1 LQTFVIILYLVTLG
15 ALALYGIH
23 RSALLVLYLRHRQE
37 RTEPPARFD
46 EAHLPPVTV
55 QLPMF
60 NEMDVAE
67 RLIRAASNIDYPR
80 DRLEIQVLDDST
92 DATSAIAR
100 ATCASLRGEGV
111 DVVYLHRQDRTG
123 YKAGALGEGA
133 KRAKGELLIV
143 FDADFVPGAS
153 IVRDLVHFFADR
165 RVGMV
170 QARWAH
176 LNRAHSLL
184 TRCQAML
191 LDGHFVIEHSARHRS
206 GRFFNF
212 NGTAGMWRKSTIV
225 DAGGWQHDT
234 ITEDMDLSYRA
245 QLRGWKFVYVPHV
258 SAPAELPCDMTS
270 FKSQQYRWAKGS
282 MQTATKLLGPIM
294 RAPVPRKV
302 KQEAFFHLTNNV
314 AYVFL
319 LVLALLQL
327 PNMILRRQ
335 MEHPELLMLD
345 VPLFLATCGSVALF
359 YITAHR
365 DLYGSRWQAVKQLP
379 VMMALGIGLSI
390 NNARAAL
397 EGMFGQDVE
406 FVRTPKRGVIDG
418 EAAKPTRYRG
428 RWPWHNV
435 LELAFGLYCTA
446 TLTSALVTQSWASV
460 PFVLLFSAGFLY
472 VGCVSLYET
481 LGIRFRRSEA
491 EAFGRGEGAAFRH
504 RDAEASTQL
513 PSTHSSPSPQSML
526 S

>member
-1 LQTFVIILYLVTLG
+1 MQTFVIVLYLITLG

-23 RSALLVLYLRHRQE
+23 RTALLFLYVRHRRE

-46 EAHLPPVTV
+46 ESELPRVTV

-60 NEMDVAE
+60 NEMYVAE
-67 RLIRAASNIDYPR
+67 RLIQAASNIDYPQ

-100 ATCASLRGEGV
+100 ATCASLRNQGI
-111 DVVYLHRQDRTG
+111 DVVYLHRRDRKG
-123 YKAGALGEGA
+123 YKAGALAEGM
-133 KRAKGELLIV
+133 KHAKGELLIV
-143 FDADFVPGAS
+143 FDADFVPGPN
-153 IVRDLVHFFADR
+153 IVRELVHFFVDPQ
-165 RVGMV
+165 VGMA

-176 LNRAHSLL
+176 LNRAHSPL

-191 LDGHFVIEHSARHRS
+191 LDGHFVIEHAARHRS

-212 NGTAGMWRKSTIV
+212 NGTAGMWRRSTIA

-282 MQTATKLLGPIM
+282 VQTAMKLLGPIM
-294 RAPVPRKV
+294 RAPVPMKV
-302 KQEAFFHLTNNV
+302 KQEAFLHLTNNL

-319 LVLALLQL
+319 LGLALLQL
-327 PNMILRRQ
+327 PNMIIRRQ

-345 VPLFLATCGSVALF
+345 VPMLLATCGSVALF
-359 YITAHR
+359 YIAAHR
-365 DLYGSRWQAVKQLP
+365 DLYGSRWQAIKQLP
-379 VMMALGIGLSI
+379 VTMALGIGLSI

-397 EGMFGQDVE
+397 EGIFGRDVE

-418 EAAKPTRYRG
+418 EAAKPSRYRG

-435 LELAFGLYCTA
+435 LEILFGLYCTA
-446 TLTSALVTQSWASV
+446 TLIIAFATQSWASV
-460 PFVLLFSAGFLY
+460 PFVLLFCAGFWY
-472 VGCVSLYET
+472 VGCVSLYEMVQ
-481 LGIRFRRSEA
+481 LRLRQGEA
-491 EAFGRGEGAAFRH
+491 EVL
-504 RDAEASTQL
+504 TQV

>member
-1 LQTFVIILYLVTLG
+1 MQTFVIVLYLITLG

-23 RSALLVLYLRHRQE
+23 RTALLFLYVRHRRE

-46 EAHLPPVTV
+46 ESELPRVTV

-60 NEMDVAE
+60 NEMYVAE
-67 RLIRAASNIDYPR
+67 RLIQAASNIDYPQ

-100 ATCASLRGEGV
+100 ATCASLRNQGI
-111 DVVYLHRQDRTG
+111 DVVYLHRRDRKG
-123 YKAGALGEGA
+123 YKAGALAEGM
-133 KRAKGELLIV
+133 KHAKGELLIV
-143 FDADFVPGAS
+143 FDADFVPGPN
-153 IVRDLVHFFADR
+153 IVRELVHFFVDPQ
-165 RVGMV
+165 VGMA

-176 LNRAHSLL
+176 LNRAHSPL

-191 LDGHFVIEHSARHRS
+191 LDGHFVIEHAARHRS

-212 NGTAGMWRKSTIV
+212 NGTAGMWRRSTIA

-282 MQTATKLLGPIM
+282 VQTAMKLLGPIM
-294 RAPVPRKV
+294 RAPVPMKV
-302 KQEAFFHLTNNV
+302 KQEAFLHLTNNL

-319 LVLALLQL
+319 LGLALLQL
-327 PNMILRRQ
+327 PNMIIRRQ

-345 VPLFLATCGSVALF
+345 VPMLLATCGSVALF
-359 YITAHR
+359 YIAAHR
-365 DLYGSRWQAVKQLP
+365 DLYGSRWQAIKQLP
-379 VMMALGIGLSI
+379 VTMALGIGLSI

-397 EGMFGQDVE
+397 EGIFGRDVE

-418 EAAKPTRYRG
+418 EAAKPSRYRG

-435 LELAFGLYCTA
+435 LEILFGLYCTA
-446 TLTSALVTQSWASV
+446 TLIIAFATQSWASV
-460 PFVLLFSAGFLY
+460 PFVLLFCAGFWY
-472 VGCVSLYET
+472 VGCVSLYEMVR
-481 LGIRFRRSEA
+481 LRLRQGEA
-491 EAFGRGEGAAFRH
+491 EVL
-504 RDAEASTQL
+504 TQV

>member
-1 LQTFVIILYLVTLG
+1 
-15 ALALYGIH
+15 
-23 RSALLVLYLRHRQE
+23 
-37 RTEPPARFD
+37 
-46 EAHLPPVTV
+46 
-55 QLPMF
+55 MF
-60 NEMDVAE
+60 NEMYVAE
-67 RLIRAASNIDYPR
+67 RLIQAASNIDYPQ

-100 ATCASLRGEGV
+100 ATCASLRNQGI
-111 DVVYLHRQDRTG
+111 DVVYLHRRDRKG
-123 YKAGALGEGA
+123 YKAGALAEGM
-133 KRAKGELLIV
+133 KHAKGELLIV
-143 FDADFVPGAS
+143 FDADFVPGPN
-153 IVRDLVHFFADR
+153 IVRELVHFFVDPQ
-165 RVGMV
+165 VGMA

-176 LNRAHSLL
+176 LNRAHSPL

-191 LDGHFVIEHSARHRS
+191 LDGHFVIEHAARHRS

-212 NGTAGMWRKSTIV
+212 NGTAGMWRRSTIA

-282 MQTATKLLGPIM
+282 VQTAMKLLGPIM
-294 RAPVPRKV
+294 RAPVPMKV
-302 KQEAFFHLTNNV
+302 KQEAFLHLTNNL

-319 LVLALLQL
+319 LGLALLQL
-327 PNMILRRQ
+327 PNMIIRRQ

-345 VPLFLATCGSVALF
+345 VPMLLATCGSVALF
-359 YITAHR
+359 YIAAHR
-365 DLYGSRWQAVKQLP
+365 DLYGSRWQAIKQLP
-379 VMMALGIGLSI
+379 VTMALGIGLSI

-397 EGMFGQDVE
+397 EGIFGRDVE

-418 EAAKPTRYRG
+418 EAAKPSRYRG

-435 LELAFGLYCTA
+435 LEILFGLYCTA
-446 TLTSALVTQSWASV
+446 TLIIAFATQSWASV
-460 PFVLLFSAGFLY
+460 PFVLLFCAGFWY
-472 VGCVSLYET
+472 VGCVSLYEMVQ
-481 LGIRFRRSEA
+481 LRLRQGEA
-491 EAFGRGEGAAFRH
+491 EVL
-504 RDAEASTQL
+504 TQV